1 MKCSIGQLIPEPITS
16 KFSDLRLG
24 ITLTTLYKLPPQ
36 LLLGQ
41 CSLEHLVKSE
51 IVESV
56 TTVLAVFLQQAIPL
70 VLLQEIQMLVTLMA
84 ILPNTTPMAVKPGL
98 NSSVLLVLI
107 MPLELVMIM
116 LAMFMLLDTPMEL
129 LREQP
134 ISVVTMGLLLNILLL
149 EP

>member
-1 MKCSIGQLIPEPITS
+1 MPTIAY
-16 KFSDLRLG
+16 RL
-24 ITLTTLYKLPPQ
+24 
-36 LLLGQ
+36 LLQKILGQ
-41 CSLEHLVKSE
+41 CSLEHLVKSK

-56 TTVLAVFLQQAIPL
+56 TIVSAVFLQQALPL
-70 VLLQEIQMLVTLMA
+70 VLLQEIQMLATMMV
-84 ILPNTTPMAVKPGL
+84 ILLSTTPMVVQPGL

-107 MPLELVMIM
+107 MPWELVMIM